1 MPDQRIVDALCER
14 FDMNSDEEA
23 RDLAFAISSHDLA
36 ALTTMSSAGFRDDLK
51 PFAQAFV
58 LGVDVKS

>member
-1 MPDQRIVDALCER
+1 MPDQR
-14 FDMNSDEEA
+14 
-23 RDLAFAISSHDLA
+23 LAFAISSNDLA
-36 ALTTMSSAGFRDDLK
+36 ALTTMSYAGFRDDLK